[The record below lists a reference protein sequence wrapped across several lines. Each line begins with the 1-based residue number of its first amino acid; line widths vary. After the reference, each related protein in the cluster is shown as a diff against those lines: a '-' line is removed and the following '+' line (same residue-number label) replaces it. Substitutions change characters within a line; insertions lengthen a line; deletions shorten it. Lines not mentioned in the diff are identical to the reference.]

1 MPHRLITDL
10 MLPICDNPIF
20 ADLPMGKYLKT
31 FLFIFFLISF
41 SGCGVQK
48 QVSFSGKT
56 MGTTYHITVVTGLF
70 KNIKSLKDK
79 IDMRL
84 DEINKSM
91 STYRKDSEI
100 SRFNAL
106 NQPGKKFYISDDFFN
121 VMTVAQHIY
130 TLTGGAW
137 DGTIEPLVTLWG
149 FGTSENKKR
158 IPTQSEIDALL
169 ANIGFNSIEIST
181 DRCLV
186 KRNASI
192 SLDLASIAKGYGV
205 DQVAMLV
212 RTNQIKNFL
221 VEIGGE
227 VFASGL
233 RKDGKKWKIGINRP
247 EKNAPADQIYKV
259 LYLHNKAFATSGD
272 YRNYFE
278 CEGKRFSHIFDP
290 RNGYPITNGVVSVSI
305 VADTC
310 TVADGLA
317 TALMVLGHKKGLE
330 LVNTL
335 DNTECLIVVKSDDGT
350 LIDYYSKGF
359 IPQRNDNSSLE
370 NSLT

>member
-10 MLPICDNPIF
+10 MLTIYDNPILD
-20 ADLPMGKYLKT
+20 DLSLGNYLNT
-31 FLFIFFLISF
+31 FLLICFLFSF
-41 SGCGVQK
+41 TGCEFQK

-56 MGTTYHITVVTGLF
+56 MGTTYHITVVTGFF
-70 KNIKSLKDK
+70 KNTKALHDK

-84 DEINKSM
+84 DQINNSM
-91 STYRKDSEI
+91 STYKKDSEI

-106 NQPGKKFYISDDFFN
+106 NITGEKFYISDDFFN
-121 VMTVAQHIY
+121 VMTVAKTVY

-137 DGTIEPLVTLWG
+137 DGTVTPLENLWG
-149 FGTSENKKR
+149 FGNSKNKNR
-158 IPTQSEIDALL
+158 IPSKTEIETILPK
-169 ANIGFNSIEIST
+169 IGFNNIEILTS
-181 DRCLV
+181 RHLIKKAV
-186 KRNASI
+186 SV

-205 DQVAMLV
+205 DQVAALI
-212 RTNQIKNFL
+212 RTEGIKNFL

-227 VFASGL
+227 LFGAGF

-247 EKNAPADQIYKV
+247 KKNAPFDQVYKV
-259 LYLHNKAFATSGD
+259 VYLQNKGFATSGD

-278 CEGKRFSHIFDP
+278 HEGKSFSHILDP

-310 TVADGLA
+310 IVADGLA
-317 TALMVLGHKKGLE
+317 TAVMVLGYEKGLE

-335 DNTECLIVVKSDDGT
+335 DNTECLIVVQADDGNLT
-350 LIDYYSKGF
+350 DYYSKGF
-359 IPQRNDNSSLE
+359 IAQS
-370 NSLT
+370 TG